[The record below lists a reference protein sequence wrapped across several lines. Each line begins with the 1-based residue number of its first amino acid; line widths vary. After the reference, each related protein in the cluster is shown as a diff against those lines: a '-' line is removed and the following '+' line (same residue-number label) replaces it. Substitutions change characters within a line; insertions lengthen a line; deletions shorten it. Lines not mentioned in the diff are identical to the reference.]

1 MLLTFCHR
9 TECVKCLEF
18 HSYSQLGAQQCGWT
32 GLSFPHWRWITS
44 SESISFDYNHAMHVC
59 LKLGIG
65 VTQMVLI
72 SEAEKMAG
80 EGRSESSV
88 NCRDLAT
95 KTIPSQGVGWQEAAG
110 YQASCT
116 PLSPFPQGSSGW
128 LTPTAPI
135 GADGDWV
142 PILFHCSH
150 TTVQAKS
157 QTWLIPFALSQV
169 SAPYCLREQGS
180 APQRKQHT

>member
-1 MLLTFCHR
+1 MLPLSEVYLKDHSQNTISIDSLSVIELNVLSVWNSILTESAGR
-9 TECVKCLEF
+9 PAV
-18 HSYSQLGAQQCGWT
+18 WMDVPV
-32 GLSFPHWRWITS
+32 LSFPHWRWIRS

-95 KTIPSQGVGWQEAAG
+95 KTIMSQGVAGRKLLANEQAAH
-110 YQASCT
+110 
-116 PLSPFPQGSSGW
+116 LSPSFPR
-128 LTPTAPI
+128 L
-135 GADGDWV
+135 
-142 PILFHCSH
+142 
-150 TTVQAKS
+150 
-157 QTWLIPFALSQV
+157 
-169 SAPYCLREQGS
+169 
-180 APQRKQHT
+180 